1 MTFAPVVGIINA
13 IALSLP
19 LWAALYL
26 AICALF
32 SLE

>member
-1 MTFAPVVGIINA
+1 MSFAPVIGIINA
-13 IALSLP
+13 VVLSLP